1 MPNLPAHIELARRAA
16 ERLEHPAIDTHMGHY
31 LLGSTSPDVRA
42 ITRRSR
48 EEYHFAPLD
57 FESVGTGVAGLFGAH
72 PELSSAAA
80 QPEPLMAFIAGYI
93 THLVAD
99 EVWIVDM
106 YRPFFGNRGVFDD
119 GDVGN
124 VMDRALQ
131 LELDRQ
137 SWEAAEGT
145 RAELEVTVDALDI
158 GFIPPETL
166 RDWQGWVLTVF
177 DRGFSWERL
186 KFMARRISKGDEAH
200 AVHGLVREFIEA
212 VPESLEQLYEVVP
225 RRKLVDF
232 QERAV
237 EELVRTVGDY
247 LQ

>member
-16 ERLEHPAIDTHMGHY
+16 DRLKHPAIDTHMGYY
-31 LLGSTSPDVRA
+31 LLGSTSPDVRV

-57 FESVGTGVAGLFGAH
+57 FESVGTGVAGLFGSH

-80 QPEPLMAFIAGYI
+80 QPEPLVAFIAGYI

-99 EVWIVDM
+99 EMWIVDM
-106 YRPFFGNRGVFDD
+106 YRPFFGNRGVFDN

-137 SWEAAEGT
+137 SWKAAEAT
-145 RAELEVTVDALDI
+145 RADLEVTVDALDV
-158 GFIPPETL
+158 GFIPTETL
-166 RDWQGWVLTVF
+166 RAWQRRVLAVF
-177 DRGFSWERL
+177 DGGFSWERL
-186 KFMARRISKGDEAH
+186 KFMARRISQGDEEH
-200 AVHGLVREFIEA
+200 AAHGLAREFIEA
-212 VPESLEQLYEVVP
+212 VPESLDQLYEVVP
-225 RRKLVDF
+225 QRKLVDYR
-232 QERAV
+232 ERTV

-247 LQ
+247 LP

>member
-16 ERLEHPAIDTHMGHY
+16 ERLEHPAIDAHVGYY

-48 EEYHFAPLD
+48 EEYHFARLD
-57 FESVGTGVAGLFGAH
+57 FESVGTGVAGLFASH

-80 QPEPLMAFIAGYI
+80 QPEPLVAFIAGYI

-106 YRPFFGNRGVFDD
+106 YRPFFGTRGVFDD

-137 SWEAAEGT
+137 SWEAAEAT
-145 RAELEVTVDALDI
+145 RADLEMTVGGLDI

-166 RDWQGWVLTVF
+166 RDWQKWVLGVF
-177 DRGFSWERL
+177 DGGFTWERL
-186 KFMARRISKGDEAH
+186 KFMARRISQGDEAH

-212 VPESLEQLYEVVP
+212 LPESLERLYEVVP

-232 QERAV
+232 QDRAV

-247 LQ
+247 LP